1 MELAQKIIDYF
12 GDDLYTELDVN
23 EVDYETLPAYEFY
36 EKVVKSCEELH
47 PEVVDSLRE
56 QDQPEPEPW
65 KVFENAND
73 AQAFLSQ
80 YAKSHFY
87 LCVDILEDIFY
98 HDHDY
103 RIFPTQSFRDM
114 REIWL
119 NRAKE
124 EGRESFLERVKRG
137 KDTKK
142 WGAYSLNS
150 FRALARRITPPKCAR
165 YCWLNKIMTREMGS
179 YVIWDESLLNTKR
192 F

>member
-56 QDQPEPEPW
+56 QDQPVPDPW

-114 REIWL
+114 REI
-119 NRAKE
+119 
-124 EGRESFLERVKRG
+124 
-137 KDTKK
+137 
-142 WGAYSLNS
+142 
-150 FRALARRITPPKCAR
+150 
-165 YCWLNKIMTREMGS
+165 
-179 YVIWDESLLNTKR
+179 
-192 F
+192 